1 MTQLIIDPMDDA
13 TRWKALAPDGVTPST
28 ELSIT
33 NDTTLVRFETDKK
46 SGLITASVKA
56 KNHLLRQNLPAALDL
71 TGFDEIRL
79 WLWSN
84 RVANGSLAQPFFL
97 EMRLASAAMGL
108 QDPANGWMRSFQA
121 PQAGEWQFVRLGLGD
136 LPSPVRSAVNQLQLR
151 CVDATTAFTCYLND
165 ILAVHEEVI
174 GDVDAALLEQLH
186 QKASIAGTP
195 VPAFLTHPE
204 NPPQAVI
211 PSIRITQYD
220 IQYSRERTTSVRA
233 RSDFTTTT
241 FLERPMSIAYDL
253 YYFID
258 VYADTR
264 ANKTQVMEFVL
275 HTLSPS
281 NVLIVN
287 ATEVPIEWVTIEPL
301 DDTRKWRSDRELLY
315 FKVATRQEVGIAEPV
330 TPPYQAITVEVD
342 QKV

>member
-1 MTQLIIDPMDDA
+1 MAQLIIDPMDDA

-33 NDTTLVRFETDKK
+33 NDTTLVRLRTDKK

-56 KNHLLRQNLPAALDL
+56 KDHLLRQDLPTALDL
-71 TGFDEIRL
+71 TSFDEIRL
-79 WLWSN
+79 WLWSS
-84 RVANGSLAQPFFL
+84 RTANGTLGQPFFL
-97 EMRLASAAMGL
+97 EMRLASAAMSL
-108 QDPANGWMRSFQA
+108 QDPANHWVRYFQA
-121 PQAGEWQFVRLGLGD
+121 PQAEEWQLVRLSLGD
-136 LPSPVRSAVNQLQLR
+136 LPSQVRSAVNLVQLR
-151 CVDATTAFTCYLND
+151 CVDTTTAFTCYLND
-165 ILAVHEEVI
+165 VLAVHEEMI
-174 GDVDAALLEQLH
+174 GDVDASLLEQLH
-186 QKASIAGTP
+186 QKVSIAGKS
-195 VPAFLTHPE
+195 VPAFFMHPE

-211 PSIRITQYD
+211 PSICITQYD

-264 ANKTQVMEFVL
+264 EHKTQVMEFVL
-275 HTLSPS
+275 RTLSPS

-301 DDTRKWRSDRELLY
+301 DETGKWRSDRELLY
-315 FKVATRQEVGIAEPV
+315 FKVATRQEIGIAAPV
-330 TPPYQAITVEVD
+330 TPPYQAVTIEVD

>member
-1 MTQLIIDPMDDA
+1 MARESGDLLQKIRHSSCHGDLSVFLKQQGRKESMTQLIIDPMDDA

-56 KNHLLRQNLPAALDL
+56 KNHLLRQDLPAALDL

-211 PSIRITQYD
+211 
-220 IQYSRERTTSVRA
+220 
-233 RSDFTTTT
+233 
-241 FLERPMSIAYDL
+241 
-253 YYFID
+253 
-258 VYADTR
+258 
-264 ANKTQVMEFVL
+264 
-275 HTLSPS
+275 
-281 NVLIVN
+281 
-287 ATEVPIEWVTIEPL
+287 
-301 DDTRKWRSDRELLY
+301 
-315 FKVATRQEVGIAEPV
+315 
-330 TPPYQAITVEVD
+330 
-342 QKV
+342 